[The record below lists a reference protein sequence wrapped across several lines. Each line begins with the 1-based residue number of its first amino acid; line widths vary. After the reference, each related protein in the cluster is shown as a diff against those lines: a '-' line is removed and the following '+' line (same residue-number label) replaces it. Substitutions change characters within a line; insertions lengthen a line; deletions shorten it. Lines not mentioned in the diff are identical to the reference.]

1 MKVLVTGGAGYIG
14 SILITHLLKEDYDV
28 TCLDRFFFGDEYLKE
43 LSQKNNLTLIKD
55 DIRWF
60 NPDIL
65 NGMDVVLDLA
75 AISDDPKNEL
85 DPVLTFDINQF
96 GRFRVANL
104 SKRHGVQKYILA
116 SSMSVYGFQSKPI
129 DENSKISPISIYA
142 QSHANVEKDVLPLND
157 DTFSVTSLRFSTVYG
172 LSPRMRFDL
181 AVNSMALNI
190 YKNGKIPLRGGG
202 KQWRPFIHLNDVAM
216 AYQKIIETERELVA
230 GQIFNVGSNEQN
242 LQIDQLAKMIGDS
255 IGIPYEIEEYGTV
268 DKRSYIGNF
277 DKIKQKLGFTTTL
290 TPKKGA
296 SEVYAAL
303 KNNLVTDSLA
313 SRTIIWYKHLIEMQQ
328 SLNKILI
335 KNTLL

>member
-14 SILITHLLKEDYDV
+14 SILINHLLKEGYDV

-43 LSQKNNLTLIKD
+43 LSQTHNLSLIKD

-65 NGMDVVLDLA
+65 NGIDVVLDLA

-157 DTFSVTSLRFSTVYG
+157 EKFSVTALRFATVYG

-190 YKNGKIPLRGGG
+190 YKKRIIPLRGGG
-202 KQWRPFIHLNDVAM
+202 KQWRPFIHLKDVAR
-216 AYQKIIETERELVA
+216 AYQKTMEAEQRTVS
-230 GQIFNVGSNEQN
+230 GQIFNVGSNNQN
-242 LQIDQLAKMIGDS
+242 LQINKLAQMIGNS
-255 IGIPYEIEEYGTV
+255 IGLPYKIEEYGTI
-268 DKRSYIGNF
+268 DKRSYVGNF
-277 DKIKQKLGFTTTL
+277 DKIKRDLNFNTTK
-290 TPKKGA
+290 TPQDGSLEIYK
-296 SEVYAAL
+296 AL
-303 KNNLVTDSLA
+303 QNKLVTDSEN
-313 SRTIIWYKHLIEMQQ
+313 SKTISWYKHLIEMKKLMD
-328 SLNKILI
+328 SILI
-335 KNTLL
+335 NNIIL